1 MRTFPMLFPPSW
13 CNLKAG
19 QSINMVF
26 NFYDAP
32 RTLSRASVGNEPFHM
47 IG

>member
-32 RTLSRASVGNEPFHM
+32 RTLSRASVGKEPFHM